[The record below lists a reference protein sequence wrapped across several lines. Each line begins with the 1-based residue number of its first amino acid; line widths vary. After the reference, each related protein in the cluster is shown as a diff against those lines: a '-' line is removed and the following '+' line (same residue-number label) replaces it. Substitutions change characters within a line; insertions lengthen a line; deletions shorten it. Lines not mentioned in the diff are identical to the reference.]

1 MNICNITI
9 NCQVDKAL
17 LLVLNKSAQHSA
29 VHVSVSKWFFH
40 TCAISILSLLKSLQ
54 NGNNINFHVLMAN
67 QGMYSDGKYWEYR
80 RNQGHPMTVFCE
92 ISVRRSKSCL
102 EFSVGWGRL
111 RLLRWPFHSCT
122 IFEAYRIYEFPRR

>member
-17 LLVLNKSAQHSA
+17 LLVFKTSAQHSA
-29 VHVSVSKWFFH
+29 VHVSVSKLFFH

-67 QGMYSDGKYWEYR
+67 QGMYSDGKY
-80 RNQGHPMTVFCE
+80 
-92 ISVRRSKSCL
+92 
-102 EFSVGWGRL
+102 
-111 RLLRWPFHSCT
+111 
-122 IFEAYRIYEFPRR
+122 